1 MDAKKVEPNYGNVGR
16 YIGRPYEKANC
27 LDIAREFY
35 MREFQIEIRQ
45 YYEGPVPSRKD
56 VEALIVSNKGEF
68 VPVEGEPHFGDLVVI
83 KLYGVECHLGI
94 FIQKGKF
101 LHSIKTAGSVLD
113 SLVKYE
119 KMIVGFYRHRGL
131 AA

>member
-1 MDAKKVEPNYGNVGR
+1 MAAKRIEPNYSRVSQ

-35 MREFQIEIRQ
+35 MREFQIEIKQ
-45 YYEGPVPSRKD
+45 YYEGPTPGPKD

-68 VPVEGEPHFGDLVVI
+68 VAVSDEPQFGDLVVI
-83 KLYGVECHLGI
+83 RLYGVECHLGI

-113 SLVKYE
+113 NLTKYE
-119 KMIVGFYRHRGL
+119 KMIVGFYRHKGL